1 MFILAG
7 LGHNTD
13 EIPIGVLKY
22 IKESD
27 MVFLE
32 AYTNVIE
39 GDILKYL
46 ESIRKDI
53 EIVDRRFVEEELDK
67 IIIKNIDKKIM
78 LLVLGNPL
86 FATTHS
92 YFLKFC
98 KENRIDFK
106 VILAPSVFDEVGK
119 TGLFLYKFGRTVSI
133 PFHEAE
139 SFFDDILTN
148 YRNNMHTLVLLDLDP
163 INNKYLSVRDAL
175 KRILD
180 LDKRKGTNIFN
191 EDKKIVVCSN
201 LGRKNE
207 RILYLSIKEAL
218 DLDIDPPVCIVIP
231 GRLNEIEEEMIRCMT
246 SY

>member
-7 LGHNTD
+7 LGHNIE
-13 EIPIGVLKY
+13 EIPLGVLKY
-22 IKESD
+22 LKESD
-27 MVFLE
+27 LVFLE

-39 GDILKYL
+39 RDILEHL

-53 EIVDRRFVEEELDK
+53 KIVDRKFVEEELDK
-67 IIIKNIDKKIM
+67 VILENVDKKIM

-98 KENRIDFK
+98 KENGIDFK
-106 VILAPSVFDEVGK
+106 VIIAPSIFDEIGK

-148 YRNNMHTLVLLDLDP
+148 YKNNMHTLVLLDLDP
-163 INNKYLSVRDAL
+163 INNRYLSVRDAL
-175 KRILD
+175 KRILE
-180 LDKRKGTNIFN
+180 LDKEKGTNVFDEN
-191 EDKKIVVCSN
+191 KKIVICSN

-207 RILYLSIKEAL
+207 KILYLSIKEAL

-231 GRLNEIEEEMIRCMT
+231 GRLNEIEEEILKCMT
-246 SY
+246 SC